1 MNGKTYEIEAGD
13 EPFIAKGTLHSVHNT
28 HAGTTRWLFGYG

>member
-13 EPFIAKGTLHSVHNT
+13 ELFIAKGTLHSVHNID
-28 HAGTTRWLFGYG
+28 AATRWLFGYG

>member
-13 EPFIAKGTLHSVHNT
+13 EPFIAKGSLHSVHNI